1 MKKNQKGITI
11 VLLVITIVIL
21 VIIAGITIYI
31 GNGIMKQ
38 ASLQTIS
45 TNMMLIQAKTKT
57 IAEQAKFNNDIS
69 KESDTQNDEEIYKGI
84 LVSDISGNKKID
96 KLINDGIIEDA
107 SKYYLLTKEDLS
119 GMGLDKISIDDGYI
133 VSYDTEEI
141 IYVRGFES
149 EGKTYYKLSETKDL
163 NFKD

>member
-1 MKKNQKGITI
+1 MDSNMKREI
-11 VLLVITIVIL
+11 IL
-21 VIIAGITIYI
+21 DNYSHPFNRGTGGDEYI
-31 GNGIMKQ
+31 KVNSNNESCIDNID
-38 ASLQTIS
+38 LYI
-45 TNMMLIQAKTKT
+45 
-57 IAEQAKFNNDIS
+57 KF
-69 KESDTQNDEEIYKGI
+69 
-84 LVSDISGNKKID
+84 
-96 KLINDGIIEDA
+96 NDGIIEDA